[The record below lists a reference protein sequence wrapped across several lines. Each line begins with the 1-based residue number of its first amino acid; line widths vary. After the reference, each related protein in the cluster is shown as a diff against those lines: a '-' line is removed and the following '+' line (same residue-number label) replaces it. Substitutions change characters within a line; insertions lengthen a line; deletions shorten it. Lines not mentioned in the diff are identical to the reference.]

1 MVQVLNE
8 KKRKSNLTENAM
20 RNTDLQT
27 NTMISFERN
36 EFIRKILLGKDVQ
49 VEISSALDNRSIS
62 SVSAAVSD

>member
-8 KKRKSNLTENAM
+8 KKRKLNFTENAM

-36 EFIRKILLGKDVQ
+36 EFIRKTTPWKRFASGDFIGLG
-49 VEISSALDNRSIS
+49 
-62 SVSAAVSD
+62 

>member
-8 KKRKSNLTENAM
+8 KKNEN
-20 RNTDLQT
+20 RILQKTQCETDLQT

-36 EFIRKILLGKDVQ
+36 EFIRKLLLGKDSQ

-62 SVSAAVSD
+62 SVSAAVSG

>member
-8 KKRKSNLTENAM
+8 KNEN
-20 RNTDLQT
+20 RILQKTQCETDLQT

-36 EFIRKILLGKDVQ
+36 EFIRKLLLGKDSQ

-62 SVSAAVSD
+62 SVSAAVSG